1 MFRRCWLVKL
11 SSILSIYLA
20 ASTDGSTMIDI
31 AALLIFPLAMTYAA
45 FSDLFTMTISN
56 WISLLLVVAYLV
68 LAFAVGLSWQDMAW
82 AFACGALVLVITFG
96 MFCAGWMGGGDAKL
110 AAASAIWLG
119 WAHVMN
125 YGLVASVFGAVLT
138 LAIISIRRWPL
149 PAFLTRYDWVL
160 RLHDQREGIPYGIAL
175 ALAGLYIYPQS
186 QIWLATSNM

>member
-1 MFRRCWLVKL
+1 M
-11 SSILSIYLA
+11 
-20 ASTDGSTMIDI
+20 TDI

-56 WISLLLVVAYLV
+56 WISLLLVIAYLG
-68 LAFAVGLSWQDMAW
+68 LAFALGISWHDMAW
-82 AFACGALVLVITFG
+82 AFACGALVLVVTFG

-138 LAIISIRRWPL
+138 LLIVALRFKPL
-149 PAFLTRYDWVL
+149 PSFVPRYGWIV
-160 RLHDQREGIPYGIAL
+160 RLHDQKEGIPYGIAL
-175 ALAGLYIYPQS
+175 ALAGLYVYPQS
-186 QIWLATSNM
+186 QIWLATVTL